1 MPPQARP
8 WCVAQ
13 EDRKGSSDLAAALGI
28 PRIAAHLLMLRGI
41 TTSDQGWRFLLPALD
56 HISDPFLLT
65 DMRVAVDRIAVAR
78 SRGEFVQVFGD
89 YDVDGIAGTCILVNA
104 LRRFGIE
111 RCAYGMPSRLT
122 EGYGLTAEHV
132 ENARNA
138 GVDLIITVD
147 NGINAREAAR
157 AARAGSIDLIVTDHH
172 QIEGELPDAAAIVNP
187 KREPPEFG
195 SADASGAAVAFKL
208 AWALTG
214 EIRDLDLA
222 ALGTVADV
230 VPLRGENR
238 ALVAMGLDAMMREP
252 RVGLVALAMSAGFD
266 ISEVTAEKIAF
277 QLAPRL
283 NAAGRL
289 GDGLIPLELLLTSSV
304 REAARMAAELSEANR
319 QRREIEKDIYDEAV
333 CAVESFGPVGP
344 AIVLASRSWHPGV
357 IGIVASRLFHLY
369 HRPAVLISVDDNG
382 VGRGSGR
389 SSDSFDLAGAL
400 GACRDT
406 LIRFGGH
413 NAAAGLAVDAENLDA
428 FRAAFEAEAARRLE
442 GMEDAAPPLE
452 IDALVS
458 LSELDPQLVKTLD
471 QLEPFGCMNP
481 MPLFCSHGVM
491 LLPQSLRELT
501 GGHVKFVVR
510 QGAKTMPAVGFR
522 MADSI
527 PPGLEGQDI
536 DIAFTPRFNTWRGE
550 TSIQLILKD
559 IRAGAATGHGRS
571 GAGEKT
577 E

>member
-1 MPPQARP
+1 MPPQARA
-8 WCVAQ
+8 WSVAQ
-13 EDRKGSSDLAAALGI
+13 EDRKGSSELAAALGI

-41 TTSDQGWRFLLPALD
+41 ATREEGRRFLLPALD
-56 HISDPFLLT
+56 HVSDPFLLT
-65 DMRVAVDRIAVAR
+65 HMRAAVDRIGLAR

-89 YDVDGIAGTCILVNA
+89 YDVDGIAGTCVLVNA

-122 EGYGLTAEHV
+122 EGYGLTTEHV
-132 ENARNA
+132 ETARNA
-138 GVDLIITVD
+138 GVDLIVTVD
-147 NGINAREAAR
+147 NGINAREAAA
-157 AARAGSIDLIVTDHH
+157 AARAANIDLIVTDHH
-172 QIEGELPDAAAIVNP
+172 QIEGQFPEAVAIVNP
-187 KREPPEFG
+187 KREPAGCP
-195 SADASGAAVAFKL
+195 AMDASGAAVAFKL

-214 EIRDLDLA
+214 EIRDLDLV

-238 ALVAMGLDAMMREP
+238 ALVAMGLNAMMEEP
-252 RVGLVALAMSAGFD
+252 RVGLVALATSAGFN
-266 ISEVTAEKIAF
+266 IGEVTAEKIAF

-289 GDGLIPLELLLTSSV
+289 GDGLIPLELLLTDSV
-304 REAARMAAELSEANR
+304 REAARMAAELSEMNR

-333 CAVESFGPVGP
+333 CAIESCGRVGP

-369 HRPAVLISVDDNG
+369 HRPVVLISVDENG
-382 VGRGSGR
+382 MGRGSGR
-389 SSDSFDLAGAL
+389 SSEWFDLAGAL
-400 GACRDT
+400 GTCRDT

-413 NAAAGLAVDAENLDA
+413 HAAAGLAVDASNLDA
-428 FRAAFEAEAARRLE
+428 FRGAFEAEAARRMD
-442 GMEDAAPPLE
+442 GMGEEMASLE

-481 MPLFCSHGVM
+481 LPVFCSHGVT

-501 GGHVKFVVR
+501 GGHVKFAVR
-510 QGAKTMPAVGFR
+510 QGAKTMPAIGFR

-527 PPGLEGQDI
+527 PPGLEGKDI

-559 IRAGAATGHGRS
+559 IRADAAPGPN
-571 GAGEKT
+571 A
-577 E
+577 

>member
-1 MPPQARP
+1 MPPQARA
-8 WCVAQ
+8 WRVAR
-13 EDRKGSSDLAAALGI
+13 EDRKGSSELAAALGV

-41 TTSDQGWRFLLPALD
+41 TDSDRGRRFLVPSLD

-65 DMRVAVDRIAVAR
+65 DMRAAVDRIAVAS
-78 SRGEFVQVFGD
+78 SRGEFIQVFGD

-104 LRRFGIE
+104 LRRFGVE
-111 RCAYGMPSRLT
+111 RCAYAMPSRLT

-147 NGINAREAAR
+147 NGINARDAAR
-157 AARAGSIDLIVTDHH
+157 AARKAHIDLIVTDHH
-172 QIEGELPDAAAIVNP
+172 QIEGEPPDAVAVVNP
-187 KREPPEFG
+187 KRDAADCV

-214 EIRDLDLA
+214 EVRDLDLV

-238 ALVAMGLDAMMREP
+238 ALVTMGLNAMLREP
-252 RVGLVALAMSAGFD
+252 RVGLVALATSAGFE
-266 ISEVTAEKIAF
+266 IGEVTAEKIAF

-289 GDGLIPLELLLTSSV
+289 GEGLLPLELLFTTSM
-304 REAARMAAELSEANR
+304 RDAARMSAELSETNR

-333 CAVESFGPVGP
+333 CAIESCGPVGP

-357 IGIVASRLFHLY
+357 VGIVASRLFHLY
-369 HRPAVLISVDDNG
+369 HRPVVLISVDENG
-382 VGRGSGR
+382 LGRGSGR
-389 SSDSFDLAGAL
+389 SNDSFDLAGAL

-413 NAAAGLAVDAENLDA
+413 HAAAGLAVEADRLDA
-428 FRAAFEAEAARRLE
+428 FRTAFEAEAARRLCGTE
-442 GMEDAAPPLE
+442 EEAPPLD
-452 IDALVS
+452 IDAVVS
-458 LSELDPQLVKTLD
+458 LSELDPQLVKTID

-481 MPLFCSHGVM
+481 LPVFCSHGVT

-501 GGHVKFVVR
+501 GGHIKFMVR
-510 QGAKTMPAVGFR
+510 QGAKTMPVVGFR
-522 MADSI
+522 MADAISPEI
-527 PPGLEGQDI
+527 EGKDI

-559 IRAGAATGHGRS
+559 IRL
-571 GAGEKT
+571 
-577 E
+577 